1 MGTLDDDPGIRPSC
15 HVFVGSKAP
24 WVEIGDQ
31 LPQFD
36 TFPPEAFVR
45 HDGSRLIRNASGGQ
59 IVEGQL
65 MKVLLTQLRVRSEDA
80 GENFRGVARLLKL
93 SRIRLSPD
101 DILLLPE
108 LIGGESERKHY
119 ERSTSELACSIGCHV
134 VGGTNHHK
142 RRGKIVNSGVFAD
155 RQGKIVAAYDKLHPY
170 SIETRLGVA
179 PGLSVGQFEILD
191 CRVLVL
197 VCADFWYSDVF
208 VRQIHPRPDLILVPT
223 FSISRRP
230 SPHVARSLWRSMAIA
245 RAYEFS
251 VYVGISDWAY
261 PCEYHGLRS
270 SSVAGLADPRPHN
283 SNGFFAQV
291 GDRSLVAYEID
302 LPRLRDLRQYRNEHR
317 FLSDETLVGDALSPR
332 QSLRAKRPRV
342 N

>member
-1 MGTLDDDPGIRPSC
+1 
-15 HVFVGSKAP
+15 
-24 WVEIGDQ
+24 
-31 LPQFD
+31 
-36 TFPPEAFVR
+36 
-45 HDGSRLIRNASGGQ
+45 
-59 IVEGQL
+59 
-65 MKVLLTQLRVRSEDA
+65 MKVLLTQQRVRSEDA

-142 RRGKIVNSGVFAD
+142 RRGKIVNSGVVAD

-208 VRQIHPRPDLILVPT
+208 LRQIRPRPDLILVPT

-230 SPHVARSLWRSMAIA
+230 SPRAARSLWRSMAIA

-283 SNGFFAQV
+283 GNGFFAQV

-332 QSLRAKRPRV
+332 QSLRAKRPRR